1 MKRGEFVAP
10 TYLMLAN
17 VLEIIYL
24 KPIIKPNLAEELN
37 MIESQTLTVT
47 GMKCGGC
54 ETNVTEKLKVIPGV
68 ISVSA
73 SAKNNEV
80 SIEYNNELTDIATL
94 KTAILNAGFEV

>member
-1 MKRGEFVAP
+1 
-10 TYLMLAN
+10 MLAN
-17 VLEIIYL
+17 ILEIIYL

-54 ETNVTEKLKVIPGV
+54 ETNVTEKLKVITGV